1 MDNNENLQSC
11 QSQNDKIQAW
21 LLEGRPITSWQAI
34 MMFGCTRLSARIFDL
49 KERGLDIKKRKKITG
64 KGAVVAEYYI

>member
-1 MDNNENLQSC
+1 MDNNENELSC

-21 LLEGRPITSWQAI
+21 LLDGKPITTWQAI

-49 KERGLDIKKRKKITG
+49 KDRGLDIKKRKKITG
-64 KGAVVAEYYI
+64 KGVVVAEYYL